1 MEDNVLSV
9 AVRLGR
15 GVPSELP
22 LEDKLGVCKARKKN
36 FSWKGKSMSKFIIFI
51 VIKLMQIKIIYQL
64 PV

>member
-1 MEDNVLSV
+1 MEENVLSV

-36 FSWKGKSMSKFIIFI
+36 FSWKGKSMSKGKK
-51 VIKLMQIKIIYQL
+51 VD
-64 PV
+64 